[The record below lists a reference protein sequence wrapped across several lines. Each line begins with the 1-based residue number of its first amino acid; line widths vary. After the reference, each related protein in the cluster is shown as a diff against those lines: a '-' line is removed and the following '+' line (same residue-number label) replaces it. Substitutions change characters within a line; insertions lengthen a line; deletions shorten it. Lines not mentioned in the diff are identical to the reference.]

1 MGNFG
6 EINNQDSRADSF
18 PGLSQRRG
26 RRDGDR
32 AMYRNDMVAVAG
44 TGMAFNPSRVVSH
57 SPRF

>member
-1 MGNFG
+1 VGNFG

-18 PGLSQRRG
+18 PSFSQGRG

-32 AMYRNDMVAVAG
+32 AMYRNDVVAVSGA
-44 TGMAFNPSRVVSH
+44 GMAFNPSRVVSH